1 VTVARVG
8 SFCSGIGGLDMGAA
22 DALGGTHAW
31 FAESDPGA
39 SAVLAARFPGVP
51 NHGDLTSF
59 DWSRAEPVDVVCMG
73 FPCQPFSAAGLQLGT
88 ADSRHLFPAI
98 VAALEA
104 MPALPRAVVIENVPR
119 LVTIEGGSVWRMVQD
134 ELMRLGYAGV
144 WRIAPAASV
153 GAPHLRKR
161 VVLVAQLCPRP
172 VMIHSPRKYNV
183 RSELLKTPTAQ
194 LAVNGGSQHPDKRK
208 AGGHGPTLAD
218 EIEHLLPTPRT
229 SDSRGAGQRKHG
241 KASGHDLREAIS
253 LLPTPRATD
262 GSNGGPNQR
271 GSKGDLA
278 LPSAVLHMLPT
289 PTAADGERRSTS
301 YVRGNPTLNGA
312 SLPEV
317 FGKYAAA
324 VERWAAVAGPPP
336 PPREV
341 SARGGERLSAKF
353 VEWMN
358 GLPAGFVTG
367 VPGLSNAA
375 VMRCLGNM
383 VVPQFAAAVVAE
395 LHTELTTVVNWHLT
409 SGTRA
414 VML

>member
-59 DWSRAEPVDVVCMG
+59 DWSRAEPVDIVCMG

-88 ADSRHLFPAI
+88 ADERHLFPAI

-172 VMIHSPRKYNV
+172 VMIHSPRKYDA
-183 RSELLKTPTAQ
+183 RS
-194 LAVNGGSQHPDKRK
+194 GD
-208 AGGHGPTLAD
+208 
-218 EIEHLLPTPRT
+218 LLPTPRS
-229 SDSRGAGQRKHG
+229 SDQFGSGRHG
-241 KASGHDLREAIS
+241 DGGLDLRTAIS
-253 LLPTPRATD
+253 LLPTPTSANSH
-262 GSNGGPNQR
+262 GNGHNNR
-271 GSKGDLA
+271 GETL
-278 LPSAVLHMLPT
+278 LPGAV
-289 PTAADGERRSTS
+289 
-301 YVRGNPTLNGA
+301 
-312 SLPEV
+312 LPEV